1 MPILTRS
8 RNVVFTPEA
17 RALLGP
23 MASWSSNSDAA
34 SFPDSCSNGDLV
46 HIEGCSATFQVVGKT
61 WTLGAQSETL
71 DVLLDV
77 FERAPALRPV

>member
-1 MPILTRS
+1 MQIFTRNK
-8 RNVVFTPEA
+8 NVVFTPGA
-17 RALLGP
+17 RALLGS
-23 MASWSSNSDAA
+23 MASWSNSESL
-34 SFPDSCSNGDLV
+34 SFPESCSNGDLV

-61 WTLGAQSETL
+61 WRLGPQSETL